1 MNTEQLHQLL
11 AVFGLQD
18 PFSGVKPPHCV
29 SVLMDGDELEFI
41 VIWEIP
47 DGDYAQAE
55 YKDGEWKWTVVN
67 VFKDEPITQ
76 EKGLSLIR

>member
-18 PFSGVKPPHCV
+18 PFSGVKPPSFV

-55 YKDGEWKWTVVN
+55 YKDGKWKWTIVN